1 MLDRINT
8 PADLREL
15 TGTELEALAEEI
27 RRLIIDTVS
36 ANGGHMAS
44 NLGVVEITLALHRVL
59 DSPKDQIVWDTSN
72 QSYAHKLVTLSLIH
86 I

>member
-1 MLDRINT
+1 MVSCVLDRINT

-44 NLGVVEITLALHRVL
+44 NLGVVEITLALH
-59 DSPKDQIVWDTSN
+59 
-72 QSYAHKLVTLSLIH
+72 LSLIH